1 MRKPTG
7 QYQDMLCRFPRGAAK
22 NLPHHPHRRHEH
34 VGWIGEKR
42 RLVPLDQMPQPRQRK
57 GERNQQQAYDPVVP
71 HHDQRRKSHRDGNH
85 VQGAV
90 HGMIVRAIVMRV
102 ESHSHPHSV
111 VPDYTPAFLPTQ
123 SLLIPSVS
131 PVSRET
137 ELRSGSESATE
148 SKACETWLS
157 RERCQ
162 PRSRKKTTAS
172 PLPGG
177 LPQKPLEHLVRQQP
191 STRSKSRKPALP
203 RHEARGHHL
212 IHDRCCRL
220 QTAELFGDGLQVD
233 PAGQP

>member
-7 QYQDMLCRFPRGAAK
+7 QYQDMLCRFSRGAAK

-102 ESHSHPHSV
+102 ESHGHPHMRRAGLYPGFSAR
-111 VPDYTPAFLPTQ
+111 P
-123 SLLIPSVS
+123 IPSL
-131 PVSRET
+131 SRQYLLFLERPSSARSQKAPPSRRCAKPGYPRNAV
-137 ELRSGSESATE
+137 RSGAG
-148 SKACETWLS
+148 KNHG
-157 RERCQ
+157 Q
-162 PRSRKKTTAS
+162 

-191 STRSKSRKPALP
+191 STRSKSRKPAVP
-203 RHEARGHHL
+203 RHESRGHHL
-212 IHDRCCRL
+212 IHDRCRHL